1 MTFEINKTEYIAVI
15 AGMDCLPPVNEDE
28 IIDPSYIELAQKT
41 ATDHFANRFPKLF
54 KENQEKYELF
64 LGNNHIQKQLSKW
77 QLDPIKFWYLHLFIV
92 DYATDAFRSVTIFEG
107 LSTKQYIEKLIK
119 SLEKTDIENFC
130 LDIRINKEKL
140 STRNPWVGV
149 ALLSALK
156 QDFPFDWVNKN
167 TFVSKDIKE
176 DIERYTT
183 ARMKFST
190 ELYSHFFDYYLHK
203 SQRGRK
209 SFIGKFLYLADL
221 TRDERYWYG
230 CKPTLEKYCKKYE
243 IAQYQKIMVEG
254 VEYIAIPFDVGKDL
268 SDHIK
273 KCTMIPQLRHSFYFS
288 PVDE

>member
-64 LGNNHIQKQLSKW
+64 LVNNHIQKQLSKW

-107 LSTKQYIEKLIK
+107 LNTKQYIEKLIK

>member
-1 MTFEINKTEYIAVI
+1 M
-15 AGMDCLPPVNEDE
+15 
-28 IIDPSYIELAQKT
+28 
-41 ATDHFANRFPKLF
+41 
-54 KENQEKYELF
+54 
-64 LGNNHIQKQLSKW
+64 
-77 QLDPIKFWYLHLFIV
+77 
-92 DYATDAFRSVTIFEG
+92 
-107 LSTKQYIEKLIK
+107 
-119 SLEKTDIENFC
+119 
-130 LDIRINKEKL
+130 

-156 QDFPFDWVNKN
+156 QDFPFDWVNNN

-190 ELYSHFFDYYLHK
+190 ELYSHFFDQYLHK

>member
-15 AGMDCLPPVNEDE
+15 AGMDCLPPINEDE
-28 IIDPSYIELAQKT
+28 IIDSSYIELAQKT

-64 LGNNHIQKQLSKW
+64 LGNNHIQKQLLKW

-92 DYATDAFRSVTIFEG
+92 DYATDAFRSVTIFEE

-140 STRNPWVGV
+140 STRNPWVRV

-190 ELYSHFFDYYLHK
+190 ELYSHFFDQYLHK

-230 CKPTLEKYCKKYE
+230 CKPTLAKFCKKYE

-254 VEYIAIPFDVGKDL
+254 VEHIAIPFDVGKDL

-273 KCTMIPQLRHSFYFS
+273 KCTMIPQVRHSFYFS